1 MYVIWHGNYVSF
13 RRCSDTELHSELSE
27 TNPVKINFFAK
38 KVNRQVLN
46 TSLEEERWY
55 LYCMVTYHFPPRS
68 QDNNYRLY
76 CTFWWRWGL
85 QNVKSFQ
92 VPCFSPKKVKNRS
105 SWFPPTVKTRT
116 YSKLD
121 RLAENAQL
129 LGKDSLL

>member
-1 MYVIWHGNYVSF
+1 MLFDTVIMYL
-13 RRCSDTELHSELSE
+13 SDAVQIQSCIQNWVKQTQS
-27 TNPVKINFFAK
+27 KINFFAK
-38 KVNRQVLN
+38 KVSRQVLN

-55 LYCMVTYHFPPRS
+55 LHCMVTYHFPPRS

-121 RLAENAQL
+121 RLAENVQL

>member
-1 MYVIWHGNYVSF
+1 MLFDTVIMYL
-13 RRCSDTELHSELSE
+13 SDAVQKQSCIQ
-27 TNPVKINFFAK
+27 NWVKQTQSKIIFFFAE

-46 TSLEEERWY
+46 TSLQEERWY
-55 LYCMVTYHFPPRS
+55 LYCMVTYYFPPRS

-92 VPCFSPKKVKNRS
+92 VPCFSPRKVKNRS

-121 RLAENAQL
+121 RLAENVQL